1 MRKEFKKLPIKTP
14 EDILD
19 SVFDEKIQAKNIY
32 LENVLSKP
40 LLPSKQL
47 KQQLEADNL
56 TDKLYYKDLSGK
68 IISPVKG
75 FSFKKPAPHIGYL
88 GDQTSYEHKENI
100 KQQSALTVS
109 RMDEKSQGF
118 PDKSKRLLMALY
130 ANSGKKY
137 LSQTNLDYKSE
148 TDDLFLTN
156 GSPSGQI
163 EFPDY
168 EKLSAYIAARRFR
181 DMGMQKEEAKP
192 YVVAIFNQNKFTN
205 EVEQPQI
212 SSGVS
217 QFDKEKENFIELYGD
232 DTFKMTLD
240 LTESIKGVP
249 SYKDLSNLSPEIE
262 RGEKIILKELD
273 PYVIDIS
280 SRAPVTVKEIDE
292 KFYANSQ
299 LDEFED
305 DAKRTLENLERQK
318 EEERIREKHR
328 REYEEIIKGEEVLV
342 KEQRELENKLIGE
355 ATNLSAVLAAATIK
369 AREYNQGLSEKKKK
383 KSIETL
389 DGEENLLK
397 KQMQD
402 DLDIDLDV

>member
-1 MRKEFKKLPIKTP
+1 
-14 EDILD
+14 
-19 SVFDEKIQAKNIY
+19 
-32 LENVLSKP
+32 
-40 LLPSKQL
+40 
-47 KQQLEADNL
+47 
-56 TDKLYYKDLSGK
+56 
-68 IISPVKG
+68 
-75 FSFKKPAPHIGYL
+75 
-88 GDQTSYEHKENI
+88 
-100 KQQSALTVS
+100 
-109 RMDEKSQGF
+109 
-118 PDKSKRLLMALY
+118 
-130 ANSGKKY
+130 
-137 LSQTNLDYKSE
+137 
-148 TDDLFLTN
+148 
-156 GSPSGQI
+156 
-163 EFPDY
+163 
-168 EKLSAYIAARRFR
+168 
-181 DMGMQKEEAKP
+181 MGMQKEEAKP

>member
-1 MRKEFKKLPIKTP
+1 
-14 EDILD
+14 
-19 SVFDEKIQAKNIY
+19 